1 MPLIRE
7 ITALDAHPLR
17 RAVLRRGNAN
27 PDVHFPQDDDPATF
41 HLGGFDDGEL
51 VAVATFSPAPTP
63 WRPGERAWQLRG
75 MAVDDGQQGK
85 GIGTAII
92 DVARA
97 RVAADGATVLWC
109 NARDTAL
116 GFYERLGFT
125 VYGDGFVDD
134 SAHLPHHVMV
144 YDLS

>member
-1 MPLIRE
+1 MPDVRE

-17 RAVLRRGNAN
+17 RSVLRRGLADA
-27 PDVHFPQDDDPATF
+27 DVRFPQDDDPRSF
-41 HLGGFDDGEL
+41 HLGVFDDEVL
-51 VAVATFSPAPTP
+51 LAVATFTPAATP
-63 WRPGERAWQLRG
+63 WREGAAAWQLRG
-75 MAVDDGQQGK
+75 MAVEDGLQGK

-92 DVARA
+92 D
-97 RVAADGATVLWC
+97 AAKERIAATGATVLWC

-125 VYGDGFVDD
+125 VYGDGFVDT